1 LNRPHASSSAR
12 GLLADTRGVSLI
24 EFAIGAA
31 LLMLIIFGSVQ
42 FGRSLMM
49 RNEMSHALGQA
60 VREVHLRP
68 QIPVEDIV
76 SQLEDRLAG
85 YSTADMDVEV
95 TEIAGTSYMR
105 IAVSLPFVM
114 AMPFMPSRD
123 ITLRVETLAPMV
135 SPTQQN

>member
-1 LNRPHASSSAR
+1 M
-12 GLLADTRGVSLI
+12 I

-49 RNEMSHALGQA
+49 RNE
-60 VREVHLRP
+60 
-68 QIPVEDIV
+68 
-76 SQLEDRLAG
+76 

-105 IAVSLPFVM
+105 IAVSLPFAM
-114 AMPFMPSRD
+114 AMPFMPPHGRPRGAAAAGRGGSMPPR
-123 ITLRVETLAPMV
+123 TAPPARGQKAAAVVRM
-135 SPTQQN
+135 PPAAMAMP